1 MMLQIAICDD
11 ERKIVDKLE
20 KIIRE
25 YFKDGNVIALYNFF
39 DAKTVLNC
47 NIIFDIIF
55 LDIELKNHNGIDI
68 GKELQ

>member
-1 MMLQIAICDD
+1 MMLQIAICDA

-55 LDIELKNHNGIDI
+55 LVKKYYERALAQSRA
-68 GKELQ
+68 E

>member
-25 YFKDGNVIALYNFF
+25 YFKDGNVIAL
-39 DAKTVLNC
+39 
-47 NIIFDIIF
+47 
-55 LDIELKNHNGIDI
+55 
-68 GKELQ
+68 